1 MSATGQNGMP
11 DEQRDIQLEK
21 SWRDQLADQFALDYM
36 QSLRQFLVAEKQ
48 QGKQVYPAG
57 TDIFN
62 ALNSTPFEQVKVVI
76 LGQDPYH
83 GPGQAH
89 GLCFSVRPGVA
100 LPPSLK
106 NIYKEIHA
114 DLGLPISHSGC
125 LDAWAQQGV
134 LLLNSVL
141 TVAAGQAAS
150 HQGKGWE
157 VFTDK
162 VISVL
167 NERGK
172 NLVFLL
178 WGSYAQR
185 KGAMIDRDRH
195 LVLQSPH
202 PSPLS
207 AHRGFFGNQHFS
219 RANAW
224 LREHN
229 KTPID
234 WRVE

>member
-1 MSATGQNGMP
+1 MSRN
-11 DEQRDIQLEK
+11 IQLEP
-21 SWRDQLADQFALDYM
+21 SWKALLADQFNQDYM
-36 QSLRQFLVAEKQ
+36 LALRNFLAEEKQ
-48 QGKQVYPAG
+48 QGKQIYPDGA
-57 TDIFN
+57 DIFN
-62 ALNSTPFEQVKVVI
+62 ALNSTPFDTVNVVI

-114 DLGLPISHSGC
+114 DLGLPVSRSGS

-157 VFTDK
+157 VFTDR

-167 NERGK
+167 NERGQH
-172 NLVFLL
+172 LVFLL

-185 KGAMIDRDRH
+185 KGAMIDRNRH

-219 RANAW
+219 RTNAW